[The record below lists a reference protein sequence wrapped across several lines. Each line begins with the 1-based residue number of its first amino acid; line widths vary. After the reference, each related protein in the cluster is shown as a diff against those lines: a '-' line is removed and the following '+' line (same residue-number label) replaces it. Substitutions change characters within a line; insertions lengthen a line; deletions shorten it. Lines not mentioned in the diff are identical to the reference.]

1 MAAQFKP
8 PSGEPA
14 VRGTPHGGPAGPP
27 PKGAARAPE
36 PRAEH
41 TPVIRQYLGFKA
53 QHPETL
59 LFYRM
64 GDFYELF
71 YEDARR
77 AAALLGIALT
87 ARGQSAGEPIPMA
100 GVPAHA
106 VDQYLARLV
115 RLGESV
121 VICEQ
126 VGDPATSKG
135 PVERR
140 ITRIVT
146 PGTATDEALLE
157 GRRDNWLAAL
167 HAAGRRIGLAAI
179 DLGGGRFILGELD
192 GESALADEL
201 ERLQPSELLLSEG
214 SPLQPLLAA
223 RRGVKLRPP
232 WCFDTDTARRALL
245 RQFGVSDL
253 AGFGCD
259 GMPAAIAA
267 AGAALQYA
275 ADTQQSSLPH
285 LQPPRVEHSRETI
298 VLDAASR
305 RNLEIDASLAGNPQ
319 NTLVAVMD
327 TTVTPMGGRT
337 LRRWLTRPLR
347 DPSIVRARHQAV
359 QALIEE
365 ASHPRVREC
374 LRRFGDVERILARV
388 ALMSARP
395 RDLAQLREA
404 LAALPALR
412 ASIAATDAPA
422 LNAIR
427 EDIGEFPGLH
437 RLLARAI
444 VESPPP
450 WLRDGGV
457 IAAGYDAELDE
468 LRALSGDAGLFLAEL
483 EQRERAASGIAN
495 LKVGYNK
502 VHGFY
507 IEVSRA
513 HVGRVPQR
521 YQRRQTL
528 KAAERYITPE
538 LKAHEDKV
546 LSAGE
551 RARARERHL
560 YEALLEQLQGHLRPL
575 QDSAAA
581 IAALDTLACYAE
593 RAETLNLACPE
604 LDARP
609 GIAIVAG
616 RHPVVEQRG
625 SEPFIPNDLDLSE
638 TRRMLVITGPNMGG
652 KSTYMRQVALIVLLA
667 HAGSFVPA
675 QSARI
680 GPIDRIFTRIGA
692 ADDLASGRSTF
703 MVEMTETA
711 NILHYATAESLVL
724 MDEIGRGTS
733 TFDGLALAWATAEA
747 LANDIR
753 AWTLFATHYF
763 ELTALAEQSAAV
775 ANVHL
780 DAVEHHDQIV
790 FLRRVKEGP
799 ADRSY
804 GLHVAL
810 LAGVPRAVIEQARR
824 YLESLES
831 SPRAVGA
838 PASSPQMSLFEP
850 HARLLEA
857 LRAADPDALTPREA
871 LDLIYRLRGL
881 LDR

>member
-1 MAAQFKP
+1 MQ
-8 PSGEPA
+8 
-14 VRGTPHGGPAGPP
+14 
-27 PKGAARAPE
+27 
-36 PRAEH
+36 
-41 TPVIRQYLGFKA
+41 QYLGFKA
-53 QHPETL
+53 QHPGTL

-71 YEDARR
+71 FDDARR

-115 RLGESV
+115 KVGESV
-121 VICEQ
+121 VICDQ
-126 VGDPATSKG
+126 VGDPATSRG

-146 PGTATDEALLE
+146 PGTATDDALLD

-167 HAAGRRIGLAAI
+167 HGAGRCIGLAAI

-192 GESALADEL
+192 GDSTLADEL
-201 ERLQPSELLLSEG
+201 ERLQPSEILLSED
-214 SPLQPLLAA
+214 SPLQPLLAV

-232 WCFDTDTARRALL
+232 WCFDTDTARRALM

-259 GMPAAIAA
+259 GMRAAIAA

-275 ADTQQSSLPH
+275 ADTQRSALPH
-285 LQPPRVEHSRETI
+285 LKPPRVEHSRETI

-305 RNLEIDASLAGNPQ
+305 RNLEIDASLAGIPQ

-327 TTVTPMGGRT
+327 STVTPMGGRN

-347 DPSIVRARHQAV
+347 DPSTVGARHQAV
-359 QALIEE
+359 QVLLEE
-365 ASHPRVREC
+365 AAHPGVREC

-388 ALMSARP
+388 ALKSARP
-395 RDLAQLREA
+395 RDLAQLRDA
-404 LAALPALR
+404 LAGLPVLR
-412 ASIAATDAPA
+412 ARIARADAPA
-422 LNAIR
+422 LAAIH
-427 EDIGEFPGLH
+427 EDIGEFPELH
-437 RLLARAI
+437 GLLARAI
-444 VESPPP
+444 VGSPPI

-457 IAAGYDAELDE
+457 IAAGYDAELDA
-468 LRALSGDAGLFLAEL
+468 LRALSGDAGQFLAEL

-513 HVGRVPQR
+513 HAERVPPR

-538 LKAHEDKV
+538 LKVHEDRV
-546 LSAGE
+546 LSAGG
-551 RARARERHL
+551 RALARERHL
-560 YEALLEQLQGHLRPL
+560 YEALLEQLQSHLPRL

-593 RAETLNLACPE
+593 RAEALNLSCPT
-604 LDARP
+604 LDGRP
-609 GIAIVAG
+609 GIEIVAG

-625 SEPFIPNDLDLSE
+625 GEPFIPNDLDLNE

-652 KSTYMRQVALIVLLA
+652 KSTYMRQTALVVLLA

-680 GPIDRIFTRIGA
+680 GPVDRIFTRIGA

-711 NILHYATAESLVL
+711 SILRHATAESLVL

-733 TFDGLALAWATAEA
+733 TFDGLALAWATAQA
-747 LANDIR
+747 LARDIR

-763 ELTALAEQSAAV
+763 ELTALAEESAAV

-780 DAVEHHDQIV
+780 DAVEHRDQIV
-790 FLRRVKEGP
+790 FLRRVKDGP

-810 LAGVPRAVIEQARR
+810 LAGVPREVIERAQR
-824 YLESLES
+824 YLEGLES
-831 SPRAVGA
+831 SPRSASAA
-838 PASSPQMSLFEP
+838 PATPQLSLFEP
-850 HARLLEA
+850 HARLIEA
-857 LRAADPDALTPREA
+857 LRAADPDTLSPREA
-871 LDLIYRLRGL
+871 LALLYGLRGL
-881 LDR
+881 LERW

>member
-1 MAAQFKP
+1 MATQFKP
-8 PSGEPA
+8 PAGEPGA
-14 VRGTPHGGPAGPP
+14 DRSPRGGAAGRPAGGAVPAPP
-27 PKGAARAPE
+27 PH
-36 PRAEH
+36 AEH
-41 TPVIRQYLGFKA
+41 TPVMRQYLGFKA
-53 QHPETL
+53 QHPQTL

-71 YEDARR
+71 FDDARR
-77 AAALLGIALT
+77 AATLLGIALT

-115 RLGESV
+115 KLGESV

-126 VGDPATSKG
+126 VGDPATGKG

-140 ITRIVT
+140 VTRIVT
-146 PGTATDEALLE
+146 PGTVTDDALLDV
-157 GRRDNWLAAL
+157 RRDNWMAAL
-167 HAAGRRIGLAAI
+167 HATGSRIGLAAI
-179 DLGGGRFILGELD
+179 DLGGGRFILGEFD
-192 GESALADEL
+192 GETALADEL
-201 ERLQPSELLLSEG
+201 ERLQPSEILLAEG
-214 SPLQPLLAA
+214 SPLLPRLAA
-223 RRGVKLRPP
+223 RRGVRPRPP
-232 WCFDTDTARRALL
+232 WSFDPDTARRALL

-259 GMPAAIAA
+259 GMPAALAA

-275 ADTQQSSLPH
+275 VDTQQSALPH
-285 LQPPRVEHSRETI
+285 LQPPRVEQSRETI

-305 RNLEIDASLAGNPQ
+305 RNLEIDASLAGKPQ

-327 TTVTPMGGRT
+327 STITPMGGRT

-347 DPSIVRARHQAV
+347 DPSTVRARHQAV
-359 QALIEE
+359 QALLEE
-365 ASHPRVREC
+365 AAHARVRDC
-374 LRRFGDVERILARV
+374 LRRFGDIERILARV
-388 ALMSARP
+388 ALKSARP

-404 LAALPALR
+404 LAALPVLR
-412 ASIAATDAPA
+412 ACIAGAEAPA
-422 LNAIR
+422 LIAIH
-427 EDIGEFPGLH
+427 ENIGAFPEVH
-437 RLLARAI
+437 ELLARAI
-444 VESPPP
+444 VESPPI

-457 IAAGYDAELDE
+457 IAGGYDAGLDE
-468 LRALSGDAGLFLAEL
+468 LRALSGDASQFLADL

-495 LKVGYNK
+495 LRVGYSK
-502 VHGFY
+502 VHGFF
-507 IEVSRA
+507 IEVSRV
-513 HVGRVPQR
+513 HSGRVPQR

-538 LKAHEDKV
+538 LKAHEEKV

-551 RARARERHL
+551 RALARERHL
-560 YEALLEQLQGHLRPL
+560 YEALLEALQGHLQPL

-581 IAALDTLACYAE
+581 IAALDALSCYAE
-593 RAETLNLACPE
+593 RAEALNLACPE
-604 LDARP
+604 LDEAP
-609 GIAIVAG
+609 GIEITAG

-625 SEPFIPNDLDLSE
+625 GEPFIPNDLGLNDA
-638 TRRMLVITGPNMGG
+638 RRMLVITGPNMGG

-680 GPIDRIFTRIGA
+680 GPVDRIFTRIGA

-711 NILHYATAESLVL
+711 SILHYATAESLVL

-733 TFDGLALAWATAEA
+733 TFDGLALAWATAQA

-763 ELTALAEQSAAV
+763 ELTTLAGECAAV

-790 FLRRVKEGP
+790 FLRRVKDGP

-810 LAGVPRAVIEQARR
+810 LAGVPRAVIERARR
-824 YLESLES
+824 YLEDLEHT
-831 SPRAVGA
+831 PRALPPAGA
-838 PASSPQMSLFEP
+838 TAQMSLFEP
-850 HARLLEA
+850 RTPLVEA
-857 LRAADPDALTPREA
+857 LRAIDPDALSPREA
-871 LDLIYRLRGL
+871 LDLLYRLRGL
-881 LDR
+881 LER

>member
-1 MAAQFKP
+1 M
-8 PSGEPA
+8 
-14 VRGTPHGGPAGPP
+14 
-27 PKGAARAPE
+27 
-36 PRAEH
+36 
-41 TPVIRQYLGFKA
+41 RQYMGFKA

-71 YEDARR
+71 FDDARR

-87 ARGQSAGEPIPMA
+87 ARGQSAGEPVPMA

-115 RLGESV
+115 KLGESV

-140 ITRIVT
+140 ITRVVT
-146 PGTATDEALLE
+146 PGTATDEALLD

-167 HAAGRRIGLAAI
+167 HVAGKRFGMAAI
-179 DLGGGRFILGELD
+179 DIGGGRFILGEVD
-192 GESALADEL
+192 GETALADEM
-201 ERLQPSELLLSEG
+201 ERLQPSEILLGEG
-214 SPLQPLLAA
+214 SSLQPLLAA

-232 WCFDTDTARRALL
+232 WCFDPDTARRALMQ
-245 RQFGVSDL
+245 QFKVADL

-259 GMPAAIAA
+259 GLTAAIAA

-275 ADTQQSSLPH
+275 ADTQQSALPH
-285 LQPPRVEHSRETI
+285 LQPPRVEQARETI

-305 RNLEIDASLAGNPQ
+305 RNLEIDTSLAGNPE

-327 TTVTPMGGRT
+327 STVTAMGGRA

-347 DPSIVRARHQAV
+347 EPATLRARHQAV
-359 QALIEE
+359 QALLDD
-365 ASHPRVREC
+365 ASHAHVREC
-374 LRRFGDVERILARV
+374 LRHVGDVERILARV
-388 ALMSARP
+388 ALKSARP
-395 RDLAQLREA
+395 RDLAQLRA
-404 LAALPALR
+404 SLASLPALR
-412 ASIAATDAPA
+412 ACLAGADAPA
-422 LNAIR
+422 LTAIR
-427 EDIGEFPGLH
+427 QNIGEFPHLH
-437 RLLARAI
+437 NLLARAI
-444 VESPPP
+444 VEAPPI

-457 IAAGYDAELDE
+457 IATGYDAELDD
-468 LRALSGDAGLFLAEL
+468 LRSLSGDAGQFLTDL

-513 HVGRVPQR
+513 HAERVPQR

-528 KAAERYITPE
+528 KAAERYVTPE

-551 RARARERHL
+551 RALAREKHL
-560 YEALLEQLQGHLRPL
+560 YDALLDELQGHLRPL

-581 IAALDTLACYAE
+581 VAGLDTLACFAE

-604 LDARP
+604 LTETP
-609 GIAIVAG
+609 GIEIVAG
-616 RHPVVEQRG
+616 RHPVVERRG
-625 SEPFIPNDLDLSE
+625 SEPFIPNDLDLNDA
-638 TRRMLVITGPNMGG
+638 RRMLVITGPNMGG

-680 GPIDRIFTRIGA
+680 GPVDRIFTRIGA

-711 NILHYATAESLVL
+711 SILHYATAESLVL

-733 TFDGLALAWATAEA
+733 TFDGLALAWATAQA

-763 ELTALAEQSAAV
+763 ELTALAEEIATV

-790 FLRRVKEGP
+790 FLRRVKDGP

-810 LAGVPRAVIEQARR
+810 LAGVPRPVIAQAQQ
-824 YLESLES
+824 YLERLES
-831 SPRAVGA
+831 TPRA
-838 PASSPQMSLFEP
+838 ASAAGVTPQMSLFDP
-850 HARLLEA
+850 HARLVEA
-857 LRAADPDALTPREA
+857 LRATDPDALSPREA
-871 LDLIYRLRGL
+871 LELVYRLRHL
-881 LDR
+881 LDG